1 MQRKS
6 FVTRMPDK
14 AGAFL
19 LASKIVAQNGGN
31 IVRASYN
38 KAVDLN
44 MLFLDVEAPAGKL
57 RDIEE
62 ELLRIGYLN
71 EKITEIRV
79 IEISVRIPDRPGAI
93 LPVLDILQKH
103 SINISYLN
111 SSSGSEP
118 YQDFKFGLLIENPDI
133 IKTLLDEISEVYRI
147 DIIGCDSKEEN
158 LDNTVFYIRL
168 ADEMQKLLD
177 LDSETT
183 MQFIAESNRILQA
196 LQSGGED
203 ASKVFDYI
211 RRFAYFVSKYR
222 GDRFHADIETFHVT
236 EQVTLYA
243 IKPPCGSNTY
253 LFDAGDAI
261 VLIDTGYAIYA
272 EEMQKVFRFLIP
284 DYEAREKTIYI
295 THADVDHCG
304 LLSKIEDAEIR
315 LNRIS
320 ADSLI
325 RQIKGLTDF
334 RENTELGFGYSK
346 ISRIISGYRPPD
358 PARFHVIN
366 SDTPATHEDLLP
378 IGSMSVG
385 DLFFEILEGSGGH
398 LDGEMI
404 FLSRK
409 HSIILTGDLLVNI
422 SGFSK
427 ETAEFNSLAPFL
439 LRSVNIDSSKASD
452 MRKKLIAL
460 IEKQSRLSSKPV
472 MICCGHGP
480 VSMLKDRKL
489 LPYGLA

>member
-1 MQRKS
+1 
-6 FVTRMPDK
+6 MPDK

-19 LASKIVAQNGGN
+19 LASKIVAKNGGN

-44 MLFLDVEAPAGKL
+44 MLFLDVEAPSDPL
-57 RDIEE
+57 RKIEE
-62 ELLRIGYLN
+62 ELLHIGYLSG
-71 EKITEIRV
+71 KITEIRV
-79 IEISVRIPDRPGAI
+79 IEVSVRIPDHPGAI
-93 LPVLDILQKH
+93 LPVLEILQKYN
-103 SINISYLN
+103 INISYLN
-111 SSSGSEP
+111 SSSGGEP
-118 YQDFKFGLLIENPDI
+118 YQDFKFGLLIEDPGI

-147 DIIGCDSKEEN
+147 EIIQCDSKEEN

-183 MQFIAESNRILQA
+183 IQFLAESNRILQA

-203 ASKVFDYI
+203 AAKVFDYI
-211 RRFAYFVSKYR
+211 RRFAYFVSENR
-222 GDRFHADIETFHVT
+222 GDRFHADIETFPLT
-236 EQVTLYA
+236 ERVTLYA

-253 LFDAGDAI
+253 LFDAGDEI

-284 DYEAREKTIYI
+284 DYEAREKTICI

-304 LLSKIEDAEIR
+304 LLSTIEDAEIC

-325 RQIKGLTDF
+325 RQIKGLADF
-334 RENTELGFGYSK
+334 RENTELGLGYSK

-366 SDTPATHEDLLP
+366 SDAPSQHEDLLP
-378 IGSMSVG
+378 IGNMSVG
-385 DLFFEILEGSGGH
+385 DLEFEILEGSGGH

-404 FLSRK
+404 FLSRE
-409 HSIILTGDLLVNI
+409 HSLIFTGDLMVNI

-439 LRSVNIDSSKASD
+439 LRSVNIDSSKATV
-452 MRKKLIAL
+452 MRKQLITL
-460 IEKQSRLSSKPV
+460 IDKQFRLTGKPV

-480 VSMLKDRKL
+480 VSMLQDRKL
-489 LPYGLA
+489 LPYRPA

>member
-1 MQRKS
+1 MQRRS

-19 LASKIVAQNGGN
+19 LASEIVAGNGGN

-44 MLFLDVEAPAGKL
+44 MLFLDVEAPAESL
-57 RDIEE
+57 RKIED
-62 ELLRIGYLN
+62 ELLQIGYLN

-93 LPVLDILQKH
+93 LPVLEILRAH

-118 YQDFKFGLLIENPDI
+118 YQDFKFGLLIEDPEI
-133 IKTLLDEISEVYRI
+133 IKTLLDEISAIYRI
-147 DIIGCDSKEEN
+147 DIIQCDSKEEN

-168 ADEMQKLLD
+168 ADEMQTLLD
-177 LDSETT
+177 LDTQTT

-203 ASKVFDYI
+203 AGKVFDYI
-211 RRFAYFVSKYR
+211 RRFAYFVSGNR
-222 GDRFHADIETFHVT
+222 GERFHADIETFPLT
-236 EQVTLYA
+236 ERVTLYA

-253 LFDAGDAI
+253 LFDAGNEI
-261 VLIDTGYAIYA
+261 VFIDTGYSIYA
-272 EEMQKVFRFLIP
+272 GEMQKIFRFLIP
-284 DYEAREKTIYI
+284 DYETRRKTIYI

-304 LLSKIEDAEIR
+304 LLPKIEDAEIR

-320 ADSLI
+320 ADSLT
-325 RQIKGLTDF
+325 RQIMGLADY
-334 RENTELGFGYSK
+334 RENTELGLGYSK

-358 PARFHVIN
+358 PARFQIID
-366 SDTPATHEDLLP
+366 SGTPAEHEDLLP
-378 IGSMSVG
+378 IGTILIG
-385 DLFFEILEGSGGH
+385 DLEFVIMEGSGGH

-404 FLSRK
+404 YFSRENG
-409 HSIILTGDLLVNI
+409 ILFTGDLLVNI

-439 LRSVNIDSSKASD
+439 LRSVNINSAKATA
-452 MRKKLIAL
+452 MRKQLLAL
-460 IEKQSRLSSKPV
+460 IEKQSAGNGRPV

-480 VSMLKDRKL
+480 VSMLRNKKM
-489 LPYGLA
+489 LPYQP

>member
-1 MQRKS
+1 MQRRS

-19 LASKIVAQNGGN
+19 LASRIVAKNGGN

-44 MLFLDVEAPAGKL
+44 MLFLDVEAPAVSL
-57 RDIEE
+57 RQIEE

-71 EKITEIRV
+71 EKVTEIRI

-93 LPVLDILQKH
+93 LPVLEILQKH

-111 SSSGSEP
+111 SSAGSEP
-118 YQDFKFGLLIENPDI
+118 YQDFKFGLLIEDPDI
-133 IKTLLDEISEVYRI
+133 IKTLLDEISEIYRI

-177 LDSETT
+177 LDNETT

-203 ASKVFDYI
+203 APKVFDYI
-211 RRFAYFVSKYR
+211 RRFAYFVSGNR
-222 GDRFHADIETFHVT
+222 GDHFHADIETFPLT

-253 LFDAGDAI
+253 LFDAGDDI

-272 EEMQKVFRFLIP
+272 GEMQKVFRFLIP
-284 DYEAREKTIYI
+284 EYESREKTIYI

-304 LLSKIEDAEIR
+304 LLSKIEDADIR

-320 ADSLI
+320 SESLM
-325 RQIKGLTDF
+325 RQIKGLADY
-334 RENTELGFGYSK
+334 RENTALGLGYSK

-358 PARFHVIN
+358 PARFHVID

-378 IGSMSVG
+378 IGSMRVG
-385 DLFFEILEGSGGH
+385 DLVFEILEGSGGH
-398 LDGEMI
+398 LDGELVYSCREHGLI
-404 FLSRK
+404 F
-409 HSIILTGDLLVNI
+409 TGDLLVNI

-439 LRSVNIDSSKASD
+439 LRSVNIDSAKATV
-452 MRKKLIAL
+452 MRKQLMTL
-460 IEKQSRLSSKPV
+460 IEKQSHLIGKPV

-480 VSMLKDRKL
+480 VSMLKDKKL
-489 LPYGLA
+489 LPYRT